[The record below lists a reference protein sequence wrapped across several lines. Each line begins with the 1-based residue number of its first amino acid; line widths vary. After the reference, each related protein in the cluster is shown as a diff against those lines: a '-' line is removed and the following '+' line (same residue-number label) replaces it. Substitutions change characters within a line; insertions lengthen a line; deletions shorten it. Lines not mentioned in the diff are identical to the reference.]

1 MARTSNIYTRVE
13 PEIKE
18 RAEKILTQLGIP
30 MSNAITIFLRQV
42 VLHNGIPFDM
52 KLPQNMPVSLESLT
66 DAEFN
71 TEIEKGFNDI
81 ADGKV
86 TSADNVAKRM
96 RQDFGILN
104 GL

>member
-52 KLPQNMPVSLESLT
+52 KLPQNMPISLESLT
-66 DAEFN
+66 DGELNA
-71 TEIEKGFNDI
+71 EIEKGFNDV
-81 ADGKV
+81 ADV
-86 TSADNVAKRM
+86 NMTAKP
-96 RQDFGILN
+96 RQVK
-104 GL
+104 